1 MNEPPNRGEVP
12 YIAWTEDADAEGDLA
27 ALYNEWKRNNP
38 GRDSFPGIMKCFS
51 ARPDFLKQVMEFS
64 YGLHFADGH
73 LDRRTKEMIATWVS
87 ALNACRY

>member
-1 MNEPPNRGEVP
+1 
-12 YIAWTEDADAEGDLA
+12 
-27 ALYNEWKRNNP
+27 
-38 GRDSFPGIMKCFS
+38 
-51 ARPDFLKQVMEFS
+51 MEFS